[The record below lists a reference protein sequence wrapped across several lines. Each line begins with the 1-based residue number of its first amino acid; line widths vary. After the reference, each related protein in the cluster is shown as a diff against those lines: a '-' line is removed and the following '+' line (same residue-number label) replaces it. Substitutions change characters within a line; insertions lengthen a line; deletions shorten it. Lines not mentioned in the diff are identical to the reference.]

1 MSESNLFLN
10 DDLDKFL
17 VCSFLFI
24 MVMFL
29 ILGLYGIILLIDGK
43 DIYLVSQVVF
53 YVEFNVYLLMFF
65 ILEKRYKLFYNDE
78 GLKDFSMFYNR
89 DLKLEFD
96 GESMFDKEDRQKMVL
111 LI

>member
-65 ILEKRYKLFYNDE
+65 ILEK
-78 GLKDFSMFYNR
+78 
-89 DLKLEFD
+89 
-96 GESMFDKEDRQKMVL
+96 
-111 LI
+111 

>member
-1 MSESNLFLN
+1 MLESNLFLN

-17 VCSFLFI
+17 VCSFFFI

-65 ILEKRYKLFYNDE
+65 ILEK
-78 GLKDFSMFYNR
+78 
-89 DLKLEFD
+89 
-96 GESMFDKEDRQKMVL
+96 
-111 LI
+111 

>member
-43 DIYLVSQVVF
+43 DIYLVS
-53 YVEFNVYLLMFF
+53 
-65 ILEKRYKLFYNDE
+65 
-78 GLKDFSMFYNR
+78 
-89 DLKLEFD
+89 
-96 GESMFDKEDRQKMVL
+96 
-111 LI
+111 

>member
-1 MSESNLFLN
+1 MLESNLFLN

-65 ILEKRYKLFYNDE
+65 ILEK
-78 GLKDFSMFYNR
+78 
-89 DLKLEFD
+89 
-96 GESMFDKEDRQKMVL
+96 
-111 LI
+111 